1 MTHILR
7 REFLLSSL
15 AAAAAAPLVGMAD
28 AKSRIGLVQS
38 THKRLA
44 KPLSADHPLDYE
56 TVRDMVWRAIEY
68 GQPRAGSLEAKIK
81 PGSWVVIKP
90 NIVYLKPQ
98 TGYRAGDITDLR
110 VTRAVLEY
118 VAQKSKA
125 GRITLAEGGSYRSL
139 DDPLKDNV
147 VTQGGVHVDALTCDW
162 GTEDFPGMGGTYG
175 GILKDL
181 TAAHRDKKFDY
192 VDLSYDV
199 IRDASGNP
207 RRIEP
212 PRLNGVGAYANR
224 PDYFVTNTIR
234 NCDFLIAVPV
244 AKVHENC
251 GITACFKSYVG
262 TAPRCAYGRPNI
274 FWNADLHDQH
284 SVDARIDPFIA
295 DLAAFHP
302 PDYNVV
308 DGIRGLQSTEHNN
321 RQPDQMVRSNVIL
334 AGEDTVAA
342 DAVVARLLG
351 FNGADVDFLQMGAA
365 RGLGTFDMNR
375 IEVVGDELDRL
386 SRAWTKPRS
395 WYARCNREWRISREA
410 NTNVAAWK
418 RFTSFGDTLF
428 FEKALGAAA
437 PSAAAAATV
446 RADGGRK
453 GILWVGLSGKATV
466 TLNGQQIMEEENTT
480 RYRVGQFQKPIE
492 LRAGDNQL
500 VFRVQAVG
508 DKPVQLAAVLMGPGN
523 NGDSLE
529 GARWTA

>member
-1 MTHILR
+1 MSEIRR
-7 REFLLSSL
+7 REFLIGSL
-15 AAAAAAPLVGMAD
+15 TAAAAAPLAGMAD
-28 AKSRIGLVQS
+28 VKSRVGLVQS

-81 PGSWVVIKP
+81 AGSWVVIKP

-98 TGYRAGDITDLR
+98 TGYRPGDITDLR

-125 GRITLAEGGSYRSL
+125 GRITVAEGGTYRAFN
-139 DDPLKDNV
+139 DPLKDNV
-147 VTQGGVHVDALTCDW
+147 VTQGGVHVNALTCDW
-162 GTEDFPGMGGTYG
+162 GTEDFPGAGGTLG
-175 GILKDL
+175 GMLKDL
-181 TAAHRDKKFDY
+181 GAAYRDKKFDY

-199 IRDASGNP
+199 VRDASGNP

-212 PRLNGVGAYANR
+212 PRLNGVGAFGNR

-244 AKVHENC
+244 AKVHETC

-262 TAPRCAYGRPNI
+262 TAPRCSYATPGL
-274 FWNADLHDQH
+274 FWNANLHDQH
-284 SVDARIDPFIA
+284 SVDVRIDPFIA

-308 DGIRGLQSTEHNN
+308 DGIRGLQLTEHNN
-321 RQPDQMVRSNVIL
+321 RQPDQMVRNNLIL

-351 FNGADVDFLQMGAA
+351 FNAVDVDYLHMGAA

-375 IEVVGDELDRL
+375 IEVVGDELDRFA
-386 SRAWTKPRS
+386 RAWAKPRS
-395 WYARCNREWRISREA
+395 WYARCNREWRVSRA
-410 NTNVAAWK
+410 PDSSLAAWK
-418 RFTSFGDTLF
+418 RFTSFGDTLY
-428 FEKALGAAA
+428 FEKALGAGA
-437 PSAAAAATV
+437 PLAAAAATV
-446 RADGGRK
+446 RAGGSRK
-453 GILWVGLSGKATV
+453 GFLWLGLSGKATV
-466 TLNGQQIMEEENTT
+466 TLNGEKIMEEENTT
-480 RYRVGQFQKPIE
+480 RYRVGQFQKPVE
-492 LRAGDNQL
+492 LRAGENQL
-500 VFRVQAVG
+500 VFRVQEVG
-508 DKPVQLAAVLMGPGN
+508 NKPVQLAAVLTGPGN